1 MYLFLNLYNFVSEI
15 LLQNTGEGQKVSERI
30 LSLYSRDWF
39 LRKSEIIVVL
49 TIATFTKYVT
59 YHGAHQPL
67 EIFTITWCNSSM
79 SMFNS

>member
-49 TIATFTKYVT
+49 TIATITKYVT

-67 EIFTITWCNSSM
+67 ELFTIT
-79 SMFNS
+79 